1 MFYLMAGYILFIN
14 VSLLTVLVPGGPIE
28 NRDFS
33 HLKGL
38 IFWGFNLFLIS
49 LGLLSFIT
57 SYFLML
63 KYSWALWVA
72 IILGLAYLFVYAL
85 DLAKIFPKS
94 PTDMSKV
101 LMLMEIINSLA
112 AVLLIIICS
121 VGIMG

>member
-1 MFYLMAGYILFIN
+1 MAGYILFIN